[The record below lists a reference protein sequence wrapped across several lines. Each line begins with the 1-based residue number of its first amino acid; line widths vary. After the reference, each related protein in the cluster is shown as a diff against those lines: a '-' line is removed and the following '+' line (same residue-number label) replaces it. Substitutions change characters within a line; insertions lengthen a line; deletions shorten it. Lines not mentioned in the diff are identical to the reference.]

1 MIYFQDYLQF
11 DPKKKDI
18 SWMSRLIS
26 QMRLTS
32 YKPLIDF
39 DRARLNRLV
48 VNSEQS
54 LEDIYKM
61 FKDDKQK
68 LEKEGFKLLG
78 GISIFEEIKNILTA
92 EKMKAEIKAYVDA
105 KDPSLQRLKDEDKN
119 LLKNKKLIDGTANNI
134 QRSIGLPPKEIGN
147 EDFNGNYEDFSSM
160 GFDTSDEM
168 DIETFFETFYQLDT
182 EIDFQKIIN
191 HVFAS
196 NSVEDYTADF
206 LEDCMAVKCLAIQQY
221 INKMTGAITFRRLV
235 PENIWRIAGQ
245 TRVNQKSDV
254 AVGYYDYITVSEFLK
269 RAGDNFDFVAQ
280 LEWLLYG
287 VNFMNSSLQLTG
299 ILMPDQT
306 ILGDKKNVCTY
317 NEVLNYKVSL
327 GYIEFKSFDAIK
339 YKEFQNQLGNT
350 KIYEVNEDEAM
361 EKKYLEHADFKERTY
376 SAYFL
381 VTSSFE
387 QYVFTGGL
395 LYHQETE
402 GQEDEYGNFSIKYIK
417 NKGKTIAEVA
427 RPWIEV
433 AQEAFAKFRYVL
445 RRSKEDGKQYSLDS
459 LMQVAKAFNNNQG
472 DPATLRATL
481 DMLKESADSI
491 WAFPR
496 TEEGELIMTQ
506 GDLNFD
512 NPNPFDGKIKSYKE
526 IVDWAVQMIKAD
538 LGINALRE
546 GATPKTNAVG
556 RLEVLSEEMA
566 QNTTY
571 VDIDNMLD
579 YIYRNSGISTLSF
592 TMDIIRFKD
601 SLPYKYLH
609 EVIGEEGCARL
620 SKLPKIEP
628 HRMDI
633 YVTSAS
639 NVKEREIVYRD
650 TAIAFQKGVIDYS
663 TLMLI
668 NKVDDPRKA
677 KKLLAIKEQ
686 KLKLETQKAE
696 QQKQANIIALQDK
709 KTQDQLMLT
718 NAKGSWEVKKAQIQ
732 SEGFIRASQINAEA
746 KGAVESQK
754 IAGERNKE
762 ILEHE
767 MDQQEQFNAV

>member
-1 MIYFQDYLQF
+1 MLLFQDYLQF

-18 SWMSRLIS
+18 SWMTRLIS

-32 YKPLIDF
+32 YKPLIEI

-54 LEDIYKM
+54 MENIYKM
-61 FKDDKQK
+61 FKDSREK
-68 LEKEGFKLLG
+68 LEKEGFAMFG
-78 GISIFEEIKNILTA
+78 GIAIFEEIKNILTA

-105 KDPSLQRLKDEDKN
+105 KDPALQRLKDEDRN
-119 LLKNKKLIDGTANNI
+119 LLKNKKLIDGAVNNI
-134 QRSIGLPPKEIGN
+134 QKSIGLPPKEIGN
-147 EDFNGNYEDFSSM
+147 EQFNGNYADFSAM
-160 GFDTSDEM
+160 GFDTSQDM

-221 INKMTGAITFRRLV
+221 VNKMTGAITFRRLI
-235 PENIWRIAGQ
+235 PENIWRVVGE

-299 ILMPDQT
+299 IIMPDQT
-306 ILGDKKNVCTY
+306 ILGDRKNVCTY
-317 NEVLNYKVSL
+317 AEVLNYKVSL
-327 GYIEFKSFDAIK
+327 GYIEFKSFDAVK

-350 KIYEVNEDEAM
+350 KVYEVNENEAM
-361 EKKYLEHADFKERTY
+361 DKKYLEYADFKERTY

-402 GQEDEYGNFSIKYIK
+402 GHEDEYGNFSIKYIK

-433 AQEAFAKFRYVL
+433 AQEGFAKFRYVL
-445 RRSKEDGKQYSLDS
+445 RKSKEDGTDYNLDS

-472 DPATLRATL
+472 DPATLKATL

-491 WAFPR
+491 WAYPR
-496 TEEGELIMTQ
+496 DEEGTLIQ
-506 GDLNFD
+506 VNGDLNREKI
-512 NPNPFDGKIKSYKE
+512 NPFDSKIKSYKE

-546 GATPKTNAVG
+546 GATPKTNATAK
-556 RLEVLSEEMA
+556 LEIASEELA

-620 SKLPKIEP
+620 SKLPKISP

-639 NVKEREIVYRD
+639 NVKERALVYRD
-650 TAIAFQKGVIDYS
+650 TALAFQKGVIDYS

-677 KKLLAIKEQ
+677 MKLLAIKEQ
-686 KLKLETQKAE
+686 KLLMQKQEE
-696 QQKQANIIALQDK
+696 QQQIQQDAIAIQDK
-709 KTQDQLMLT
+709 KTKDELMIINT
-718 NAKGSWEVKKAQIQ
+718 RGQWEVKKAQVQTDGYIK
-732 SEGFIRASQINAEA
+732 AAQINASSKMGA
-746 KGAVESQK
+746 KKIEGEQK
-754 IAGERNKE
+754 MDEQH
-762 ILEHE
+762 LEYQQ
-767 MDQQEQFNAV
+767 DQRKALGVV